1 MKKLLLFLGILLTS
15 LISIYSQVKVYAP
28 AYPPLV
34 IPDASGKSSTTG
46 IATEVVLEASKI
58 AGIPVEIVVIPWARA
73 FDTASNSTDNLLIPV
88 IRNKDREAIFDW
100 LGPVSR
106 FEYVVYRRAGSDT
119 PKINSIEEFNGRI
132 GSVTN
137 DAATNLMKS
146 KNVEGIKELPEVER
160 LFLSLVADRLD
171 YIVAS
176 PTALAYQLSQK
187 GEEMSQIE
195 PMFVLNVTPD
205 PFNYLV
211 IKKGSDSKLVDGFT
225 NAIKQ
230 LQDSGKWDEIYKK
243 YTE

>member
-1 MKKLLLFLGILLTS
+1 MRKYLLVLGILLWS
-15 LISIYSQVKVYAP
+15 VSGILAQVKVHAP

-46 IATEVVLEASKI
+46 IASEIVLEAAKI
-58 AGIPVEIVVIPWARA
+58 AGVSVEIVVSPWARA
-73 FDTASNSTDNLLIPV
+73 FDTASNNVDNLLIPV
-88 IRNKDREAIFDW
+88 IRNAEREAIFDW
-100 LGPVSR
+100 IGPVSR
-106 FEYVVYRRAGSDT
+106 FEYVVYKRAGSSAPT
-119 PKINSIEEFNGRI
+119 ISSIDELNGRI

-146 KNVEGIKELPEVER
+146 KNVKGIKELPEVER

-176 PTALAYQLSQK
+176 PTALAYQLSKK

-195 PMFVLNVTPD
+195 AMFSLNVTPD

-211 IKKGSDSKLVDGFT
+211 IKKGSDSNIVNALT
-225 NAIKQ
+225 SAIKE
-230 LQDSGKWDEIYKK
+230 LQSSGKWDLIYKK